1 MGNLLEKW
9 KIGKIEKQLYLCQT
23 SSNHCQFFSHI
34 VKFDFVIRKYFL
46 WNCCDWDYQTCLR
59 VFEKSDENWDFEAPT
74 SFSISDLT
82 FKRFRC
88 LCVRLRF
95 RYWRCGFSV
104 SWSQGANRLK
114 YSAGQVKPQN
124 KIVAFLINWFLN
136 FYWIQYFAAVLKY
149 LCDLWHN
156 ILTWSTLDSLKVTSL
171 RRNRHCSCKEGSCV
185 NLNTWWGMKFHFFE
199 MVSWS
204 DRVLN

>member
-23 SSNHCQFFSHI
+23 SSNRCQFFSHI
-34 VKFDFVIRKYFL
+34 VKFDFGLGNIFCGIVVIGIIRHVWGSWKNRMETGISRRQHL
-46 WNCCDWDYQTCLR
+46 
-59 VFEKSDENWDFEAPT
+59 SDF
-74 SFSISDLT
+74 T

-124 KIVAFLINWFLN
+124 KIVAFLINWLLN
-136 FYWIQYFAAVLKY
+136 FYWIQYFAAVLNY
-149 LCDLWHN
+149 PCDLAQH
-156 ILTWSTLDSLKVTSL
+156 IDLGFSQ
-171 RRNRHCSCKEGSCV
+171 
-185 NLNTWWGMKFHFFE
+185 
-199 MVSWS
+199 S
-204 DRVLN
+204 DFSA